1 MDEYDPKKHVALM
14 LDEWGTWWD
23 EEPGTIPGHLYQQ
36 NTLRDASLPLLAS
49 TSSTNT
55 PTV

>member
-1 MDEYDPKKHVALM
+1 M